1 MVAYSMFSP
10 AVSAMN
16 AQSLAFQNISD
27 NIANSTTTGYKAG
40 QVRFQEMVAS
50 KSKGSTFSN
59 FLGTQANQQIFRDK
73 EGVIY
78 GTQRRL
84 DAALSGSGFFIT
96 SPSLTPSDDTLELTD
111 AGIFGE
117 SVVSNGGAEEVYL
130 TDLKGN
136 YLMGW
141 PYDVATETYSVDTT
155 STAGLQPIR
164 IDPEGNVY
172 DAVATTEG
180 GLKVNLPGTAATGE
194 SYSFDLPVY
203 DGTGDDDG
211 FSDEQQLIATF
222 VKNAAANTWDMTI
235 SGTGGT
241 VATPA
246 VQPVAVTFDASGNLT
261 TVNGVANTPLD
272 ISITW
277 ADSGA
282 TNTMTLDLSGTTQY
296 GGSVTQES
304 ITSNGSVQGQL
315 SSVTLGKDGNV
326 IGNFTNGLQRPIGR
340 IAVGDVVEP
349 NRLVRTGDT
358 HFKLGANSGT
368 LQLVDLANTSR
379 VTFSA
384 NSLEQSTT
392 DLALEFSTMI
402 MTQRAYSSA
411 ATSLKTVDEMVRT
424 ATELKS

>member
-141 PYDVATETYSVDTT
+141 PYDVATETYSVDTN

-172 DAVATTEG
+172 EAVATTEG

-194 SYSFDLPVY
+194 TYSFDLPVY

-272 ISITW
+272 ISVSW
-277 ADSGA
+277 ADCRRMA
-282 TNTMTLDLSGTTQY
+282 A
-296 GGSVTQES
+296 
-304 ITSNGSVQGQL
+304 
-315 SSVTLGKDGNV
+315 
-326 IGNFTNGLQRPIGR
+326 F
-340 IAVGDVVEP
+340 
-349 NRLVRTGDT
+349 
-358 HFKLGANSGT
+358 
-368 LQLVDLANTSR
+368 R
-379 VTFSA
+379 V
-384 NSLEQSTT
+384 N
-392 DLALEFSTMI
+392 
-402 MTQRAYSSA
+402 
-411 ATSLKTVDEMVRT
+411 
-424 ATELKS
+424 